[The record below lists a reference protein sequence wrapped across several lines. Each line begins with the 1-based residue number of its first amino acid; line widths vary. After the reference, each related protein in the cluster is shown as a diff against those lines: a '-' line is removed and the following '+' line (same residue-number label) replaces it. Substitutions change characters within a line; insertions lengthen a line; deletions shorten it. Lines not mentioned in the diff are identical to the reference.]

1 MKFYFTK
8 TTSIVPPDAPIVSCT
23 SPDRRIK
30 KLFVRDFEAY
40 ASRVEEKIRS
50 EKIREEGNEIFLN

>member
-1 MKFYFTK
+1 M
-8 TTSIVPPDAPIVSCT
+8 PADAPIVSCT
-23 SPDRRIK
+23 SPDIRIK

-50 EKIREEGNEIFLN
+50 EKIREEGNEIFLK